1 MRVDNVSDSS
11 QIFGMQSSSH
21 TRRLDDPADRARGFT
36 PAFPF
41 LGLYDLV
48 VRLVSRD
55 RTWRSALLARLA
67 PREGELIVDAGCG
80 TGTFLKDIGQNAP
93 RAGLIG
99 VDPDERVLLRAR
111 RKLAGAGMTAEL
123 QRGYLRDLAGLLSG
137 REVGKITSS
146 LVFHQVPLA
155 EKCEG
160 LAAMFAALAPGGT
173 VLIADY
179 GLQRTATMRAL
190 FRLVQY
196 VDGFEDTQPNADG
209 VLPALMRDAGFI
221 EVAETDVF
229 VTATGSISIYRGSKP
244 VKTPD

>member
-1 MRVDNVSDSS
+1 MRAMTRK
-11 QIFGMQSSSH
+11 IFGMQSPSH
-21 TRRLDDPADRARGFT
+21 NHRLDDTAARAGGFT

-41 LGLYDLV
+41 LSLYDLV
-48 VRLVSRD
+48 VRHLSRD

-67 PREGELIVDAGCG
+67 PRENELIVDAGCG
-80 TGTFLKDIGQNAP
+80 TGTFLKAIGKSATCT
-93 RAGLIG
+93 RLIG
-99 VDPDERVLLRAR
+99 VDPDERILLRAR
-111 RKLAGAGMTAEL
+111 GKLAEFGVTAEL

-137 REVGKITSS
+137 REVAKITSS

-155 EKCEG
+155 EKCAG

-179 GLQRTATMRAL
+179 GLQRTVMMRAL

-209 VLPALMRDAGFI
+209 VMPALMRDAGFI
-221 EVAETDVF
+221 EVEETDVF
-229 VTATGSISIYRGSKP
+229 ATATGSISIYRGSKP
-244 VKTPD
+244 

>member
-1 MRVDNVSDSS
+1 MRSLARKL
-11 QIFGMQSSSH
+11 FGMQSTSRNH
-21 TRRLDDPADRARGFT
+21 RLDDPAARAGGFT

-41 LGLYDLV
+41 LSLYDLV
-48 VRLVSRD
+48 VRHLSRD
-55 RTWRSALLARLA
+55 RIWRSALLARLA
-67 PREGELIVDAGCG
+67 PREGEVIVDAGCG
-80 TGTFLKDIGQNAP
+80 TGTFLEDIGKYAP
-93 RAGLIG
+93 RARLIG
-99 VDPDERVLLRAR
+99 VDPDERILLRAR
-111 RKLAGAGMTAEL
+111 SKLTGSGVTAEL
-123 QRGYLRDLAGLLSG
+123 QRGHLRDLAGLLSG

-155 EKCEG
+155 EKCAG

-209 VLPALMRDAGFI
+209 VMPTLMRDAGFV
-221 EVAETDVF
+221 EVEETDVF
-229 VTATGSISIYRGSKP
+229 ATATGSISIYRARKP
-244 VKTPD
+244 